1 MYLRGV
7 ALIAFSAACLGA
19 SGLAYKHK
27 QQLDMSYALNNSV
40 GKLVDQCRATRIETP
55 FGVLGCVE
63 TVSGQMPGRP

>member
-7 ALIAFSAACLGA
+7 LLIGFSAACLGV
-19 SGLAYKHK
+19 SGMAYKHK

-40 GKLVDQCRATRIETP
+40 GKLLAQCRSTRIETP

-63 TVSGQMPGRP
+63 TVSGGMPRSR